1 MFSSTT
7 LRILA
12 STATNN
18 HPVLLAKTSITTQ
31 NGVFSKP
38 TTHQRK
44 RLNIDTIQSR
54 LKTMEYAVRG
64 TISIEADRIA
74 AELKKTQHDF
84 PFERIIYTNIGNP
97 HAMGQKPITWTRQV
111 LALLQLP
118 DDMGINHPNAHQL
131 FPSDAIERARSM
143 KAAIG
148 SVGAYSHSKG
158 ALAFRQDVA
167 NFIERR
173 DGASPGSVNVENIF
187 LTGGASEAITMLM
200 TALIKDQT
208 CGIMTPT
215 PQYPLYSATLDLLG
229 GQKVGYYLDEESAW
243 GLKIHELERSFADA
257 QTKGINV
264 VAMVLINP
272 GNPTGNL
279 LSSDEV
285 KDVVKFCAKHNIV
298 LLSDEVYQANVYRTG
313 DSFFSAR
320 RAADELG
327 LIDNDGI
334 QLCSFHSVS
343 KGVYGECGQRGGYV
357 EMVGMDSEVID
368 VLYKLAASKL
378 CSSVTGQAMVSLM
391 CRGPSPDDVSY
402 QSHEAEKRQIFDG
415 LKERGLAMSKG
426 LDDIPGFSCQL
437 STGAMYAFPSLRLP
451 TGAIEMS
458 KRMGISPDTL
468 YALDLLKATGICVVP
483 ASGFGQKQGRYGFR
497 TTFLSMESVNVV
509 ERIRNHYTQFCQK
522 YAS

>member
-1 MFSSTT
+1 MNMAEIHTCHFSRPSRHLSLAIVLVTIMFSSTT

-18 HPVLLAKTSITTQ
+18 HPVLAKTSI
-31 NGVFSKP
+31 
-38 TTHQRK
+38 THQRK

-64 TISIEADRIA
+64 KISIEADRIA

-143 KAAIG
+143 KAAIDNG
-148 SVGAYSHSKG
+148 SVGAYTHSKG
-158 ALAFRQDVA
+158 ALSFRKDVA

-200 TALIKDQT
+200 TALIKDET

-243 GLKIHELERSFADA
+243 GLKFMSLRE
-257 QTKGINV
+257 
-264 VAMVLINP
+264 VLP
-272 GNPTGNL
+272 ML
-279 LSSDEV
+279 
-285 KDVVKFCAKHNIV
+285 
-298 LLSDEVYQANVYRTG
+298 
-313 DSFFSAR
+313 
-320 RAADELG
+320 
-327 LIDNDGI
+327 
-334 QLCSFHSVS
+334 
-343 KGVYGECGQRGGYV
+343 
-357 EMVGMDSEVID
+357 
-368 VLYKLAASKL
+368 
-378 CSSVTGQAMVSLM
+378 
-391 CRGPSPDDVSY
+391 
-402 QSHEAEKRQIFDG
+402 KR
-415 LKERGLAMSKG
+415 RGLMSW
-426 LDDIPGFSCQL
+426 QW
-437 STGAMYAFPSLRLP
+437 
-451 TGAIEMS
+451 
-458 KRMGISPDTL
+458 
-468 YALDLLKATGICVVP
+468 
-483 ASGFGQKQGRYGFR
+483 
-497 TTFLSMESVNVV
+497 
-509 ERIRNHYTQFCQK
+509 
-522 YAS
+522 